1 MNIQAMMQQ
10 AGKLQKEILNTKK
23 EIEDKT
29 YSITKEIVSVEVNGK
44 KKIQKIEINKA
55 NFQTE
60 DLEILE
66 DMILLATNELFE
78 TIDKE
83 MEQKLNKFGPGIKGM
98 I

>member
-55 NFQTE
+55 NFQIE

>member
-10 AGKLQKEILNTKK
+10 AEKLQKEILNTKK

-29 YSITKEIVSVEVNGK
+29 FSIKKEIVNVEVNGK

-55 NFQTE
+55 NFQIE

-66 DMILLATNELFE
+66 DMILLAINELFE